1 MINAT
6 TPQNNKTF
14 FFFQAQKNT
23 LNLSVSVPKPKK
35 DIPLVIAGHSGQ
47 SINWIAKNAQ
57 AWFNYP
63 RPVAETLENRKY
75 WCKALY
81 DEDQAAKPYISA
93 IHLNLSKDDNATFK
107 PQRFGG
113 TVGIKHLTEYLKS
126 YENVGVNHMA
136 INLRKSETPVSEAI
150 NKIKEI
156 VLPEFD
162 T

>member
-1 MINAT
+1 M
-6 TPQNNKTF
+6 
-14 FFFQAQKNT
+14 
-23 LNLSVSVPKPKK
+23 
-35 DIPLVIAGHSGQ
+35 
-47 SINWIAKNAQ
+47 
-57 AWFNYP
+57 
-63 RPVAETLENRKY
+63 
-75 WCKALY
+75 Y

-113 TVGIKHLTEYLKS
+113 TVGINHLTEYLKA

-150 NKIKEI
+150 AKIKEI

-162 T
+162 TI